1 MKKILFSATLGVVV
15 IFLLTSISVAS
26 AASSNAPAVANA
38 RSATST
44 KNAIKGAIK
53 NCAIIESKI
62 QAKVT
67 AFDNSKL
74 KHLSVYANLKDR
86 LTKAADRLAVRG
98 ADVSALRADL
108 LVLDQ
113 KVAKFTTDYAAY
125 MAIFKIGQD
134 AVCGQPEKTFKA
146 RIKEAKT
153 ALQLVHKDAADIR
166 SFVGTTIKNDLKSIK
181 DYLSGGNASTT
192 STTTPARTNPTKPLP
207 KPIVPTLPSLD

>member
-1 MKKILFSATLGVVV
+1 MKKILLTAALGAV
-15 IFLLTSISVAS
+15 IVSLSTSISIAGAAS
-26 AASSNAPAVANA
+26 ANVPTVANA
-38 RSATST
+38 RSATSI
-44 KNAIKGAIK
+44 KHAIKGAIK
-53 NCAIIESKI
+53 NCPVIESKI

-67 AFDNSKL
+67 TFDNSKL

-86 LTKAADRLAVRG
+86 LAKAADRLAVRG
-98 ADVSALRADL
+98 ADVSVLRADL

-113 KVAKFTTDYAAY
+113 KIAKFTTDYAAY
-125 MAIFKIGQD
+125 MEIFKIGQD

-181 DYLSGGNASTT
+181 DYLSGTNASTT
-192 STTTPARTNPTKPLP
+192 STTTSARTNPA
-207 KPIVPTLPSLD
+207 KPIVPTLPALD